1 MGGQHRSLR
10 HLAPEYGE
18 GKPSIAHGARVR
30 LHAALCAKISPIALE
45 MSGGDG
51 VALAVRATRESV
63 LRPSR
68 RSRDYER
75 SQFAWFWRRL
85 RGRVFIIKAVRI
97 SHCCKRSA

>member
-68 RSRDYER
+68 RSCAITNDR
-75 SQFAWFWRRL
+75 SL
-85 RGRVFIIKAVRI
+85 RGFGAGCAEGFVLSKGVRI
-97 SHCCKRSA
+97 SLCF